1 MRTLFPTSVVVVG
14 LAGFSLLAA
23 PAAQASLFRTILA
36 PEVTGASGSGV
47 ASLLIDELT
56 NQMTLKV
63 TFAGLSGNT
72 TMAHIHGP
80 TTAAGTGTAGVI
92 VPSASTLPSFPTG
105 VKAGSYEQVFDL
117 LATSTYR
124 AAYITTNGG
133 TPEKARDAFVASLL
147 NGKSYLNVHS
157 ETFGTGEI
165 RGFFA
170 QVPVPGPL
178 PLLGTAT
185 ALGWSRR
192 LRRLQAGGR

>member
-1 MRTLFPTSVVVVG
+1 
-14 LAGFSLLAA
+14 
-23 PAAQASLFRTILA
+23 
-36 PEVTGASGSGV
+36 
-47 ASLLIDELT
+47 
-56 NQMTLKV
+56 
-63 TFAGLSGNT
+63 
-72 TMAHIHGP
+72 
-80 TTAAGTGTAGVI
+80 VI